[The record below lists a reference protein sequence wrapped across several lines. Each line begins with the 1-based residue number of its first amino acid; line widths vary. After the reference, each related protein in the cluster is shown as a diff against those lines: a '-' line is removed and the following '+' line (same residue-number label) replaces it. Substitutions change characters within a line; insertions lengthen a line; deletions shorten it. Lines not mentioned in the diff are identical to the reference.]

1 MAKRLDRKPPRP
13 NSGVPERIS
22 QTHGLSLSGPSEL
35 GRGGFFGSPELG
47 EGGFSIAGFTA
58 TKYLLAIS
66 IALLGFLMV
75 LRPAHAAPPR
85 VVVINLHGAI
95 WPGTATFVQKQLD
108 AAYQTGAAGVI
119 FDLDTTQ
126 GSQSAAEDI
135 KQSILNHAGSL
146 PIAAYV
152 HDRALGPGSLIAVAC
167 KTLALSPG
175 ASLGHAPESASKTDY
190 RSAAEASGRN
200 PAIAAAFVAADTDLP
215 ALRVKAGDSLTLT
228 AKQAQSAG
236 YADVIANYDSDV
248 LAKMGPGLASAQTTP
263 VELDPWTAAALW
275 ITQPWATILLLA
287 LGLALILIEVL
298 TLHSWGLAGILGA
311 LIVGLIFAAYI
322 TVGAANWV
330 GLLLFLAGAALLLVE
345 THFLPGHGY
354 PAMAGL
360 GLIFVGMYY
369 ALGGAQ
375 AGAVY
380 SAGGALLTT
389 IALVAAF
396 FLYLPRSGVW
406 KRLGQPMRQTALA
419 GYVSSAD
426 NTGYLGQAGVAVTL
440 LRPSG
445 TAEFDGIRLSVVT
458 EGEFI
463 AQGTP
468 VQVVMVQ
475 GSRIV
480 VRPIP

>member
-1 MAKRLDRKPPRP
+1 M
-13 NSGVPERIS
+13 RILFIIRGFAAAVFICLVF
-22 QTHGLSLSGPSEL
+22 GL
-35 GRGGFFGSPELG
+35 
-47 EGGFSIAGFTA
+47 A
-58 TKYLLAIS
+58 
-66 IALLGFLMV
+66 AL
-75 LRPAHAAPPR
+75 PTQAAPPK

-95 WPGTATFVQKQLD
+95 WPGTATFVKKQLD
-108 AAYQTGAAGVI
+108 QAYQSGAAGVI
-119 FDLDTTQ
+119 LDLDSTQ

-135 KQSILNHAGSL
+135 KQSVLDHAGSL

-152 HDRALGPGSLIAVAC
+152 HDRALGPASLIAVAC

-175 ASLGHAPESASKTDY
+175 ASLGHALESASKTDY

-215 ALRVKAGDSLTLT
+215 ALSVKGGDSLTLT
-228 AKQAQSAG
+228 AKTAQTVG
-236 YADVIANYDSDV
+236 YADIIANFNADV
-248 LAKMGPGLASAQTTP
+248 LAKMGPGLASAQTVP
-263 VELDPWTAAALW
+263 VELDAWTAVSLW
-275 ITQPWATILLLA
+275 VTQPWATILLLA
-287 LGLALILIEVL
+287 FGLALVLIEVL
-298 TLHSWGLAGILGA
+298 TLHSWGLAGIFGG
-311 LIVGLIFAAYI
+311 LIVALIFAAYI
-322 TVGAANWV
+322 TVGAAGWI

-360 GLIFVGMYY
+360 ALIFVGMYF
-369 ALGGAQ
+369 ALGGTQ
-375 AGAVY
+375 AGAIY
-380 SAGGALLTT
+380 SAGGAMLTT
-389 IALVAAF
+389 IALVVAF

-406 KRLGQPMRQTALA
+406 KRLGQPMRQTALG

-426 NTGYLGQAGVAVTL
+426 YTGYLGQIGVAATL

-445 TAEFDGIRLSVVT
+445 SAEFDGMRLSVVS

-463 AQGTP
+463 ALGTA

-480 VRPIP
+480 VRPV